1 MDALTFHTGGP
12 PARGHYTNVVEAGGL
27 LFTTG
32 MTPVDPA
39 TGAVV
44 DGDVAAQ
51 ARMCIRNLASALEAA
66 GSDLAHVA
74 KTVVFLVDWA
84 DFAAVDAVYA
94 ETWPRGAPAR
104 SIACGPRPH
113 GHRLGIE
120 AIAVRPRGIPT
131 GGERLH
137 RA

>member
-1 MDALTFHTGGP
+1 MASLTFHKGGP
-12 PARGHYTNVVEAGGL
+12 APKGHYTNVVEAGGL

-39 TGAVV
+39 TGVLV
-44 DGDVAAQ
+44 EGDAAAQ
-51 ARMCIRNLASALEAA
+51 ARMCIRNLESALQAA

-84 DFAAVDAVYA
+84 DFAAVNAVYA
-94 ETWPRGAPAR
+94 ETWPRDPPAR
-104 SIACGPRPH
+104 SIACGPRPP

-120 AIAVRPRGIPT
+120 AVAVR
-131 GGERLH
+131 
-137 RA
+137 A